1 MVIKKRR
8 VSRPYDIA
16 NSFRFICHVFAERDE
31 TDKQKKTEV
40 IMEEVDTHFQDR
52 SNLLLHTEA
61 LLAPFSNQ
69 LLLGLA

>member
-16 NSFRFICHVFAERDE
+16 SPSDLFATFSPKEMK
-31 TDKQKKTEV
+31 TNKKKTVV

-52 SNLLLHTEA
+52 NNLLLHTGA
-61 LLAPFSNQ
+61 LQAPFSNQ

>member
-16 NSFRFICHVFAERDE
+16 SPSDLFATFSPKEM
-31 TDKQKKTEV
+31 KQTNKKKTEV